1 MVRLWADRSVH
12 MGVAFL
18 LCVGGEVGFCGGEL
32 AVSGYVRRWRGEGQ
46 GGSVLVGVGTGF
58 LCGEETKGGS
68 PRGTS

>member
-1 MVRLWADRSVH
+1 VGGQIRAHGGRLSSV
-12 MGVAFL
+12 
-18 LCVGGEVGFCGGEL
+18 CVWGEVGFCGGEL